1 MAVYNILP
9 TSNLKAEDI
18 RDTLAN
24 GGGSVS
30 NDTTTFFK
38 STAKINW
45 ASKHKP
51 VRLGTNFCQDF
62 DTSKPNYHV
71 GWWKSTDG
79 NCGLT
84 PRQVTSF
91 NNLMEVLDGTD
102 PMNGWTYNL
111 PTGGSTFPYRLGDYA
126 GYSAVARPMSYDFTC
141 PDKVENKSSSKLD
154 AICYFNRLND
164 NSLSWEDFTD
174 LKNYHFGIYVK
185 QKNGTQVRRVIVDK
199 IIADG
204 GFTAEI
210 NTSGMLTGMWRV
222 YPFIAL
228 NPLGQNDPDAI
239 NTIYTMPMCKP
250 RDVEIVSSFVTIVL
264 ESTKNSL
271 GSIDYKLSVINPLNQ
286 DVTFASNNIIRCRY
300 SYKDL
305 LDPLVIGEQ
314 EIKLDNNLVAKANS
328 TTVLASGYFLNIS
341 TEVANDPKVWYL
353 LDTAKYVGSTIPSS
367 PKV

>member
-1 MAVYNILP
+1 MAVYSILP
-9 TSNLKAEDI
+9 TTNILMADI
-18 RDTLAN
+18 RDTLN
-24 GGGSVS
+24 NHGGSVT
-30 NDTTTFFK
+30 NELITFFK
-38 STAKINW
+38 ASANINW

-51 VRLGTNFCQDF
+51 VRLGADFCQDF
-62 DTSKPNYHV
+62 DTSKPNYRS

-164 NSLSWEDFTD
+164 NSLSWGDFTD

-185 QKNGTQVRRVIVDK
+185 QKNGKQVRRVIVNET
-199 IIADG
+199 IGDG
-204 GFTAEI
+204 GFLAEI
-210 NTSGMLTGMWRV
+210 NTSGMPTGTWRV
-222 YPFIAL
+222 YPFIAE
-228 NPLGQNDPDAI
+228 NPLGQSDPDAI
-239 NTIYTMPMCKP
+239 NTLYTMPMCKP
-250 RDVEIVSSFVTIVL
+250 KDIKIVSSFVTIVL
-264 ESTKNSL
+264 ESTKNEL
-271 GSIDYKLSVINPLNQ
+271 GSINYKLSVINPLSQ
-286 DVTFASNNIIRCRY
+286 DVKFASNNIIRCRY
-300 SYKDL
+300 SYKDW

-314 EIKLDNNLVAKANS
+314 EVKLSDNLVAKANS

-353 LDTAKYVGSTIPSS
+353 LDTGKYIGSIIPSM